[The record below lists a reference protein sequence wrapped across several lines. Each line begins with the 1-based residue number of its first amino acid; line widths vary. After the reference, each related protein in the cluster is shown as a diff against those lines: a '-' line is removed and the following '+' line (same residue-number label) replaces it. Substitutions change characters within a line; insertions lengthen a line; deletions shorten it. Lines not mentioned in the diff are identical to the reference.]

1 MVINKPFTKT
11 RIKNAILMLMRSNGH
26 KSPIIAAHYYENTTI
41 ETEISV
47 VYTDQRRQIT
57 KCLER
62 KIVEERRTIERD

>member
-1 MVINKPFTKT
+1 
-11 RIKNAILMLMRSNGH
+11 MLMRSNGH

-57 KCLER
+57 KMR
-62 KIVEERRTIERD
+62 REENSRGKKNDIERLVWNGKA

>member
-11 RIKNAILMLMRSNGH
+11 RIKNAILMLMCRYGPKN
-26 KSPIIAAHYYENTTI
+26 IIATHYYDNTTI
-41 ETEISV
+41 EIEISV

>member
-1 MVINKPFTKT
+1 
-11 RIKNAILMLMRSNGH
+11 MLMYSNGP
-26 KSPIIAAHYYENTTI
+26 KNIIATHYYENTTI

-62 KIVEERRTIERD
+62 KRVEERRTT